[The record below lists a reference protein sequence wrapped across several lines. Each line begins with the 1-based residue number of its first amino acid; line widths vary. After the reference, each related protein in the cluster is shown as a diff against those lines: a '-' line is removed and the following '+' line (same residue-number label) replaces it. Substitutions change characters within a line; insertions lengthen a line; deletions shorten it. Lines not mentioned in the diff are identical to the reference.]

1 MNLSNLKYNPK
12 QELPISG
19 EITSQSPSNIALV
32 KYWGK
37 KPVQIPTNPSLSF
50 TLKNCHTITSIK
62 FVKSEGFSFSF
73 KINGQLN
80 PEFLPK
86 LDEFFLRI
94 KDWVPFIF
102 EYKIEINSI
111 NTFPHSSGIASSAS
125 GFSALSLAIS
135 QLEQK
140 ITGLSNT
147 DKYLKAS
154 FLSRLGSG
162 SASRSL
168 YGPCAIWGLHQ
179 DIKNSCNEWALEYKS
194 IHHIFENYQDTILLI
209 DKGIKKVSSSVGHN
223 LMHNHPFS
231 KERYRQANQNLKE
244 LVAILKSG
252 DLEKFILLTESEAL
266 TLHAM
271 MMTSNP
277 YFILMKEGTLSTI
290 EKIWDFRT
298 NSKIPLSFT
307 LDAGANVH
315 LLYPKDYQQ
324 SVMNFINSD
333 LIVFCENQQYIC
345 DEVGS
350 GAKIL
355 NESYA

>member
-1 MNLSNLKYNPK
+1 MSTDYLKYESIK
-12 QELPISG
+12 ELPNSG
-19 EITSQSPSNIALV
+19 LITSQSPSNIALV

-37 KPVQIPTNPSLSF
+37 KSVQIPTNPSLSF
-50 TLKNCHTITSIK
+50 TLKNCHTSTSIK
-62 FVKSEGFSFSF
+62 FIKKEHFSFEF
-73 KINGQLN
+73 KINNQN
-80 PEFLPK
+80 KPEFIPK
-86 LDEFFLRI
+86 LDTFFLRI

-102 EYKIEINSI
+102 NYNIEINTE

-140 ITGLSNT
+140 ITGIT
-147 DKYLKAS
+147 EIEKYTKAS
-154 FLSRLGSG
+154 FISRLGSG

-168 YGPCAIWGLHQ
+168 YGPCAIWGVHE
-179 DIKNSCNEWALEYKS
+179 DVKNSSDEYAIEHS
-194 IHHIFENYQDTILLI
+194 SVNHIFESYQDTILLI
-209 DKGIKKVSSSVGHN
+209 DKGIKKISSTVGHD
-223 LMHNHPFS
+223 LMNNHPYS
-231 KERYRQANQNLKE
+231 KQRYHQAYRHLKE
-244 LVAILKSG
+244 LITVLESG
-252 DLEKFILLTESEAL
+252 DLEQFILLTEKEAL

-290 EKIWDFRT
+290 KKVWDFRKDT
-298 NSKIPLSFT
+298 KIPLSFT

-315 LLYPKDYQQ
+315 LLYPMDYQQ
-324 SVMNFINSD
+324 SVMDFINSD